1 MVAAEVVDSKATF
14 PRALTLAL
22 GLTTALYLLPLAA
35 CSSSDF
41 NWRQWGEG
49 QFENLGIEFGGSLL
63 GGALLLSSIVSM
75 VGVMCTLVMTS
86 SRAIAAMAQLRMLP
100 PALARLHPVTG
111 APHLAVLLNAALIA
125 FATVTLRFEALLE
138 LSVFYAINAIMQC
151 AAVLRLRSTHPH
163 RVRPRTILPAK
174 LLLVPVGIA
183 VLTLLLSPNGKLARR
198 SRPTRWD
205 FSRLRSHTLGKD
217 CERPRPARRARV
229 GACGRSRVALRVA
242 ERGDEE
248 IIDQYNDEE
257 EEEEEGVAGWAA
269 ASAAVNPHLD
279 GPGMRAVGAAGVGG
293 GGGVGGGYAHGMREA
308 VLAGGGGGIEIDPHL
323 QATRGNGDAWFGQ
336 LLAGVMYRRVPG
348 REAAAADAVDAA
360 FEVEM
365 GELDDEVAAITK
377 PAEEEAAFVGSRLVD
392 HMLQQ
397 QQAQAEAEASAAA
410 ASSMILNEGEEYVT
424 EVS

>member
-1 MVAAEVVDSKATF
+1 MVACELSVAMPHSGGYIVWVNSAFGPMASLLNGLANFLCNIFDCALYPLLLTEYLK
-14 PRALTLAL
+14 RALLPLLPPEPHGGGGASWWRYAPDVLGTVLRLLLVPCRRHKRPRRECCWHCRRCVDACRVRTVRLARRRGVPLADRTPLRALHALIAKLADLVLPGLLSDQLDPLEHLRIRLGGDGRRRGCRQQGDLPARLNPRL
-22 GLTTALYLLPLAA
+22 GLNDRSLPIPLAA

-138 LSVFYAINAIMQC
+138 LSVFFYAINAIMQC

-183 VLTLLLSPNGKLARR
+183 VLTLLLSPMGNWLAALGLLVRR
-198 SRPTRWD
+198 
-205 FSRLRSHTLGKD
+205 
-217 CERPRPARRARV
+217 
-229 GACGRSRVALRVA
+229 
-242 ERGDEE
+242 
-248 IIDQYNDEE
+248 
-257 EEEEEGVAGWAA
+257 
-269 ASAAVNPHLD
+269 
-279 GPGMRAVGAAGVGG
+279 
-293 GGGVGGGYAHGMREA
+293 
-308 VLAGGGGGIEIDPHL
+308 
-323 QATRGNGDAWFGQ
+323 
-336 LLAGVMYRRVPG
+336 
-348 REAAAADAVDAA
+348 
-360 FEVEM
+360 
-365 GELDDEVAAITK
+365 
-377 PAEEEAAFVGSRLVD
+377 
-392 HMLQQ
+392 
-397 QQAQAEAEASAAA
+397 
-410 ASSMILNEGEEYVT
+410 
-424 EVS
+424 